1 MGEYFLTHFNYWVVV
16 LLMMVGLYIVFAS
29 GNMVK
34 RLIGLGVFQ
43 TSVFL
48 FYITLGKVAGGVPPI
63 LPMSHGAHDDHS
75 EAHAAPDYGY
85 SLPVEPGAPDADAPH
100 DAPNDTGHDAGHGAA
115 ADPDGTPSETPS
127 ETPSPATEPAAAE
140 VPHEAGADAGH
151 DAAHGHDVAHDAAH
165 GVDAHG
171 HHAGEAAELLY
182 SNPLP
187 HVLILTAIVV
197 GVATL
202 AVGLALVVRIREAY
216 GTIED
221 DDIDRAEFGRAEGDA

>member
-63 LPMSHGAHDDHS
+63 LPMTHGGHGDDHGEPHGPQIPTGYTLPDEPVADGEP
-75 EAHAAPDYGY
+75 EAHA
-85 SLPVEPGAPDADAPH
+85 DAPSH
-100 DAPNDTGHDAGHGAA
+100 DGAQSADHGA
-115 ADPDGTPSETPS
+115 DHG
-127 ETPSPATEPAAAE
+127 AE
-140 VPHEAGADAGH
+140 HGGDHAGAL
-151 DAAHGHDVAHDAAH
+151 HGD
-165 GVDAHG
+165 GG
-171 HHAGEAAELLY
+171 HAGELADVLY

-202 AVGLALVVRIREAY
+202 AVGLALVVRIREVY

-221 DDIDRAEFGRAEGDA
+221 EDIDRAEFGETGSEA